1 MYHTCSNANKIK
13 YDITPLGCITKYF
26 FNKNVNFVFF
36 FREYERASVLRL
48 LRTLVNIIHSVYNVH
63 MFSLIRLILDF
74 PPDIE
79 TAVDVRGIF

>member
-1 MYHTCSNANKIK
+1 MLILC
-13 YDITPLGCITKYF
+13 F
-26 FNKNVNFVFF
+26 FSQ
-36 FREYERASVLRL
+36 EHERVSVLRL

-74 PPDIE
+74 PSDIE